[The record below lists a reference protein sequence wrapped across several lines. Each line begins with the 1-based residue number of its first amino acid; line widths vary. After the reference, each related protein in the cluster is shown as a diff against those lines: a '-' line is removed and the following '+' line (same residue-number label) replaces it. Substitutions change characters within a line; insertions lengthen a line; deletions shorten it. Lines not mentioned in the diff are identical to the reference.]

1 MINILYV
8 DDETDLLE
16 VGKLFLERCQDIGV
30 DVAQSVAIAKDILEH
45 KRYDAIISDY
55 QMPEMSGIDF
65 LKWLRTNGN
74 DIPFILFTGKGREEI
89 VIEALNSGA
98 DFYLQKGGNATAQFR
113 ELDHKV
119 RETVRR
125 NRAEEALQS
134 NEERLRRA
142 QEIGKTG
149 CWEFV
154 LDSDGGHVWGSEEA
168 FKLFGIE
175 RPIDGVIPQ
184 DQLEKCMVERE
195 RTHQALQN
203 LFEKGSE
210 YDLEYEIAPADCSPH
225 KIIHSLAEQVRD
237 ADGRLI
243 KIAGVIQDVTER
255 KQVDVHVRKLN
266 RELVAIKECDRAL
279 VKARSEQELLDSVC
293 RIVCDVAGYRMA
305 WIGMKEINDERTV
318 CPVAWSGY
326 DEGYV
331 AQIKASW
338 GDDDRGKGPT
348 GEAIKSGKTVFIQD
362 FALDKR
368 MSPWRELAMK
378 NGYRSCI
385 AMPLMDSGVSFGS
398 FMLYSDQI
406 DGFTTD
412 EVNLL
417 EEMAGDL
424 AFGILGLRAQRVR
437 LLVEKILK
445 ESEEEFRS
453 LADNAFEGIAI
464 SIDGT
469 LISMNKTLVDLL
481 GIKPNEAIGKS
492 MFDYF
497 TPESRMIVR
506 EQLKTPSTRPYEA
519 QIYASNGEI
528 RTIKIHGK
536 DITWKGK
543 PARLGAVQDITEEKQ
558 GQAALLQSEQAL
570 QKSETLYHAIFDH
583 ASVGIILVNQDGT
596 GMEVNDKMSSILG
609 YTKDELS
616 GTHVK
621 DFSHPDDWAKDIEQF
636 TALMANQID
645 EYEIDKRYIRKDGT
659 IAHGRVSISLV
670 DPSDRSHSR
679 ILGIVND
686 VTNQRMAEEG
696 LRRSEE
702 KYRNYVEN
710 SISAFTVADRS
721 GRYIDANQAAC
732 DLLGYTRQE
741 LLEMSVPQI
750 IPIEQFKT
758 SISSTAALMPSGR
771 SKQELKLRKK
781 DGTMVPVLVNAF
793 RLPNETLMA
802 VFTDPN
808 ETIS

>member
-8 DDETDLLE
+8 DDEVDLLE
-16 VGKLFLERCQDIGV
+16 VGKLFLERSQDIVV
-30 DVAQSVAIAKDILEH
+30 DVAQSVANAKDILEH
-45 KRYDAIISDY
+45 NQYDAIISDY

-98 DFYLQKGGNATAQFR
+98 DFYLQKGGNATVQFR

-125 NRAEEALQS
+125 NRAEVALQS

-149 CWEFV
+149 CWEFI
-154 LDSDGGHVWGSEEA
+154 LDSEGGHVWGSEEA
-168 FKLFGIE
+168 FKLFGIA
-175 RPIDGVIPQ
+175 RPNDGIIPQ
-184 DQLEKCMVERE
+184 DQLENCIVERE
-195 RTHQALQN
+195 WAHQALRN
-203 LFEKGSE
+203 LFEKGEE
-210 YDLEYEIAPADCSPH
+210 YDLEYEIVPADGSLR

-237 ADGRLI
+237 AEGRII
-243 KIAGVIQDVTER
+243 KIAGVIQDITER
-255 KQVDVHVRKLN
+255 KQFDVHVRKLN

-279 VKARSEQELLDSVC
+279 VKARNEQELLDSVC

-305 WIGMKEINDERTV
+305 WIGMKEINNERTV
-318 CPVAWSGY
+318 RPVAWSGHN
-326 DEGYV
+326 DGYV
-331 AQIKASW
+331 DQIKASW
-338 GDDDRGKGPT
+338 GDDERGKGPT
-348 GEAIKSGKTVFIQD
+348 GETIKSGKSVFIQD
-362 FALDKR
+362 FNRDER
-368 MSPWRELAMK
+368 MAPWREIAMK

-385 AMPLMDSGVSFGS
+385 AIPLMESGVPFGS
-398 FMLYSDQI
+398 FMLYSDRI

-424 AFGILGLRAQRVR
+424 SFGILGLRAQRER
-437 LLVEKILK
+437 LLAEKTLK

-453 LADNAFEGIAI
+453 LADNSFEGIAI

-469 LISMNKTLVDLL
+469 LISMNKTLADLL
-481 GIKPNEAIGKS
+481 GTKPNEVAGKS

-497 TPESRMIVR
+497 TKESMMVVK
-506 EQLKTPSTRPYEA
+506 EQLKTSSTAPYEA
-519 QIYASNGEI
+519 HIYAANNEL
-528 RTIKIHGK
+528 RTIKIRGK

-558 GQAALLQSEQAL
+558 RQDALLQSEHAL
-570 QKSETLYHAIFDH
+570 EKSENLYHAIFDR

-596 GMEVNDKMSSILG
+596 GMDVNDKMAAMVG
-609 YTKDELS
+609 YTKDELR
-616 GTHVK
+616 GMHVK
-621 DFSHPDDWAKDIEQF
+621 DFSHLDDWAKDKEQF
-636 TALMANQID
+636 ASLMTNQID
-645 EYEIDKRYIRKDGT
+645 EYEIDKRYIRKDGA
-659 IAHGRVSISLV
+659 IAYAKVSISLV
-670 DPSDRSHSR
+670 DPFDRSSSQ

-686 VTNQRMAEEG
+686 VTNQRMAKEE

-702 KYRNYVEN
+702 RYRNYVKN

-758 SISSTAALMPSGR
+758 SISNTTAIMSSDL
-771 SKQELKLRKK
+771 SKQKLKLRKK
-781 DGTMVPVLVNAF
+781 DGTLLPVLVNAF
-793 RLPNETLMA
+793 RLPNETFMA
-802 VFTDPN
+802 VFSDPN
-808 ETIS
+808 EIMS